1 MVVDRTLP
9 KLETLLRYFEF
20 RHYSQ
25 TTYVQNQ
32 RVFLLYFYNWTVF
45 NRFLNELWLRRI
57 VDCILNRWVHY
68 HIFSN
73 IYILPVILGSHLNVK
88 GIWLY
93 ESMYPDSGIHETIFN
108 VYSSPS
114 SFGVCNE
121 FMFLESC
128 IDDALPIRILFLK
141 YVFLGVLLTKKV
153 WNLLEDPKY
162 ILSKLIESKY

>member
-1 MVVDRTLP
+1 
-9 KLETLLRYFEF
+9 
-20 RHYSQ
+20 
-25 TTYVQNQ
+25 
-32 RVFLLYFYNWTVF
+32 
-45 NRFLNELWLRRI
+45 
-57 VDCILNRWVHY
+57 
-68 HIFSN
+68 
-73 IYILPVILGSHLNVK
+73 
-88 GIWLY
+88 
-93 ESMYPDSGIHETIFN
+93 MYPDSGIHETIFN

-162 ILSKLIESKY
+162 ILSKLIESKYLKITNLLSILINKEPVIFYGSGVYINGLLEIIEPFNFDLYLTPENASIVTDKRDFDRVDLLRFHFE